1 MDPRLVY
8 DLLYVEDKHY
18 DLEVVRAVLTDQ
30 NRRLRLNSVSSAED
44 AIAYLKQQ
52 NSYSEAP
59 TPDLVM
65 IDLDGRGDEAVVLVR
80 SIKADRELRRLPVIC
95 LVNEK
100 ESISKCC
107 ESGANCC
114 LMKPDSLDHLATLIM
129 QVDKFWFRIA
139 RTPFTLAG

>member
-8 DLLYVEDKHY
+8 DLLFVEDKHY
-18 DLEVVRAVLTDQ
+18 DFEVVRAVLTDQ
-30 NRRLRLNSVSSAED
+30 NRRLRLNSVSTAGD

-52 NSYSEAP
+52 NCYSEAP

-65 IDLDGRGDEAVVLVR
+65 IDLDGHDKEGLSLLR
-80 SIKADRELRRLPVIC
+80 SIKSDPELRRLPVIC
-95 LVNEK
+95 LLSEHEAMSDCYV
-100 ESISKCC
+100 
-107 ESGANCC
+107 SGANCC
-114 LMKPDSLDHLATLIM
+114 LKKPSSLDHLANLIM